1 MHRRFLRQCAAMAV
15 AVISLGACTRAEAAL
30 PKPID
35 ITGVAALSLQV
46 SGVWPEIRPAE
57 NSLVSFET
65 EAAGIEVEM
74 ERDGEEMRL
83 TVQGNKKTDAENRD
97 VPLVCMALPPEICE
111 KLSIEAVRSGLL
123 LCPVSADVE
132 AQARD
137 AASVAVQHSG
147 EYAQNVNME
156 ILDGSAGTI
165 AVFAGSEDFSLAI
178 ENAGGNVRIC
188 TRYPQYEEG
197 GRYRHTEGNGQSRL
211 QVSVDGGSFDLAY
224 SATGYQEP

>member
-1 MHRRFLRQCAAMAV
+1 MHRRFLRRCAAMAA
-15 AVISLGACTRAEAAL
+15 AVISLGAPARAEAAL
-30 PKPID
+30 PEPID
-35 ITGVAALSLQV
+35 IAGVAILSLQV
-46 SGVWPEIRPAE
+46 SGVWLEIRPAE

-65 EAAGIEVEM
+65 EAGIEVEM
-74 ERDGEEMRL
+74 ERDGEEMRMA
-83 TVQGNKKTDAENRD
+83 VRGNTKTDAENRD
-97 VPLVCMALPPEICE
+97 APFVRMALPPEICE

-132 AQARD
+132 ARARD

-147 EYAQNVNME
+147 AYAQNVNME
-156 ILDGSAGTI
+156 LLEGSAGTI
-165 AVFAGSEDFSLAI
+165 AVFAGGENFSLDI

-188 TRYPQYEEG
+188 TRYPQCEG

>member
-1 MHRRFLRQCAAMAV
+1 MHRRFLRRCAAMAV
-15 AVISLGACTRAEAAL
+15 AVISLGACARAEAAL

-46 SGVWPEIRPAE
+46 SGVWLEICPAE

-83 TVQGNKKTDAENRD
+83 AVRGNTKTDAENRD
-97 VPLVCMALPPEICE
+97 APFVRMALPPEICTR
-111 KLSIEAVRSGLL
+111 LSIEAVHGGLL
-123 LCPVSADVE
+123 LCPVSAEVE
-132 AQARD
+132 VRARD
-137 AASVAVQHSG
+137 AGSVAVQHSG

-165 AVFAGSEDFSLAI
+165 AVFAGGENFSLDI

-188 TRYPQYEEG
+188 TRYPQCEG
-197 GRYRHTEGNGQSRL
+197 GRYRHTKGNGQSRL

-224 SATGYQEP
+224 SATGYQAP

>member
-1 MHRRFLRQCAAMAV
+1 MHRRFLQRCAAMAA
-15 AVISLGACTRAEAAL
+15 AVISLGACARVEAAL
-30 PKPID
+30 PEAID

-46 SGVWPEIRPAE
+46 SGVWLDIRPAE

-65 EAAGIEVEM
+65 EAAEIEVEM

-83 TVQGNKKTDAENRD
+83 AVRGNTKTDAENRD
-97 VPLVCMALPPEICE
+97 APFVRMALPPEICDR
-111 KLSIEAVRSGLL
+111 LSVEAVRGDLL
-123 LCPVSADVE
+123 LCPISADVE

-137 AASVAVQHSG
+137 AGSVVVQHSG
-147 EYAQNVNME
+147 AYAQNVHME
-156 ILDGSAGTI
+156 ILEGSAGTI
-165 AVFAGSEDFSLAI
+165 AVFAGGENFSLDI

-197 GRYRHTEGNGQSRL
+197 SRYCHTEGNGQSRL

-224 SATGYQEP
+224 SATGYQGP